1 MVGGVRSLFEP
12 KPDQQ
17 FLYAFTQPG
26 YITFILLGLASAFNV
41 VYRRA
46 YQNQEGQR
54 RARLAKRYE
63 QEVNDWVSSNPE
75 HPISERYRE
84 KLREEKEKDQFLKLS
99 DREKRALAAE
109 RRLLAHAED
118 AVSRYGL

>member
-1 MVGGVRSLFEP
+1 M
-12 KPDQQ
+12 KKAQQ
-17 FLYAFTQPG
+17 
-26 YITFILLGLASAFNV
+26 
-41 VYRRA
+41 
-46 YQNQEGQR
+46 
-54 RARLAKRYE
+54 
-63 QEVNDWVSSNPE
+63 
-75 HPISERYRE
+75 E